1 MLRDIRNNYAL
12 NKLDEGQLAGGP
24 IIFFEL
30 WLNEA
35 IQLKVNEPTA
45 MVLATAVDNQPD
57 TRVVL
62 LKEIKDDDF
71 VFYTNYISAKAREI
85 ERNKHVALNFF
96 WAELERQVR
105 VKGTISKT
113 SDHLADDYFNSRPR
127 ESQLG
132 AWASAQSQAIKDR
145 EELENKFE
153 AVRKLYEGKDIP
165 RPENWGGY
173 KVEATEIEFWQG
185 RPSRLHDRFRFYRG
199 EKGEWYFKRLSP

>member
-12 NKLDEGQLAGGP
+12 NKLDEGQLTGEP
-24 IIFFEL
+24 IVFFEL

-62 LKEIKDDDF
+62 LKEIQHEDF
-71 VFYTNYISAKAREI
+71 VFYTNYISTKAREI
-85 ERNKHVALNFF
+85 ESNKHVALNFF

-105 VKGTISKT
+105 VKGTISK
-113 SDHLADDYFNSRPR
+113 SGDSLADEYFNSRPR

-132 AWASAQSQAIKDR
+132 AWASAQSQAIKSR

-153 AVRKLYEGKDIP
+153 AVKKLYEGKAIP

-173 KVEATEIEFWQG
+173 KVKATEIEFWQG
-185 RPSRLHDRFRFYRG
+185 RPNRLHDRFRFYRNDENG
-199 EKGEWYFKRLSP
+199 WDLKRLSP